1 MTTNEGKDERELKQ
15 ILYENLELFDLI
27 DKYVGRQEEKKKGWF
42 WGGEG
47 EDKEQFIQDNYG
59 KILLLIL
66 KRRIEEE
73 IKSEYTY
80 YEYTTTKD
88 NIIKYI
94 KDYNQAYFSETKETK
109 ETTSL
114 LPSKPQ
120 LDPNFDFSDN
130 LYIGINNDLYTK
142 INTVKDIIIKIVDH
156 SPLHDGIKVERS
168 TYNSAIHYKNIPIQ
182 GIKIEDTNLTT
193 LDKATNFVLSKR
205 QEIQIFLSELRD
217 QLLLTYRKYVN
228 GNYNDKRYLD
238 ILFENITQKHCKAK
252 NAWCFFENE
261 MVTNGWNYIVKYRRP
276 PPTED
281 WKRYFTSKKIRVL
294 ALHPDN
300 IQFNYNPDKSKE
312 YNPDGTN
319 NSPSQDKLYLL
330 IILAANTLNYMVH
343 TKFKQAPCE
352 FYKSRLGIKTN
363 KLINSPLDNSSD
375 ALHTKAKGSITSFSN
390 ALGNTQKRFIA
401 FIMQKGKQLAET
413 PSKLGNIIQNIF
425 TQQEPIPEQYNHV
438 NYFVLLR
445 ILKFCNSY
453 KKFMFGP
460 KSETSAFAPWQDTD
474 IQTQK
479 TWQEKTKRNIFE
491 KYIFSKA
498 NVKYKSIDFENMKG
512 NTLET
517 GLDTNKVITSY
528 NMCTKNNELS
538 NIIQKKT
545 NVTKKGITTQ
555 GNSEDIVEYTKATA
569 TARDPVKDTDISSLN
584 CVDMLISEK
593 VEKTIYN
600 NLFNKFIKGKNIKF
614 GIVKSDYQKDFNLL
628 ILKSKQ
634 YFKNDTKDGINYEPK
649 ENEKKEYNMK
659 TQLLITI
666 GYLYFIKNTYENCMF
681 GISKYFKKGDK
692 TATAANYVVTLL
704 YYVLLFLIGTGTAG
718 TGLLAVGYIYM
729 TLDMVKTELLFRNIK
744 YASMEIIDKEEDIV
758 KDFNKTLSHDD
769 KKILGIQ
776 EVQKN
781 IMTDKD
787 VNQTVGGT
795 KKKRKNKTKRKNK
808 YNRKT
813 RK

>member
-1 MTTNEGKDERELKQ
+1 MSIDEEPELKK

-47 EDKEQFIQDNYG
+47 ENKNQFKEDYYG

-73 IKSEYTY
+73 FTNYKITTEETSCQRFIELYNTKYQDKLKNIKQTSE
-80 YEYTTTKD
+80 
-88 NIIKYI
+88 NA
-94 KDYNQAYFSETKETK
+94 N
-109 ETTSL
+109 ETTPL
-114 LPSKPQ
+114 IEKNVQ
-120 LDPNFDFSDN
+120 LNPLFNFKNN
-130 LYIGINNDLYTK
+130 LYIGIKDSLYTQ
-142 INTVKDIIIKIVDH
+142 INTVKDILIKIVNH

-182 GIKIEDTNLTT
+182 GIKIADTNLTT
-193 LDKATNFVLSKR
+193 LDKTTNFLLSRKE
-205 QEIQIFLSELRD
+205 EIQIMLAELRD

-261 MVTNGWNYIVKYRRP
+261 MVTNGWNYIVKYKN

-281 WKRYFTSKKIRVL
+281 WRRYFTSKKIRVL
-294 ALHPDN
+294 ALHPDH
-300 IQFNYNPDKSKE
+300 IKYNYNPDKSKA
-312 YNPDGTN
+312 YDPYGND

-330 IILAANTLNYMVH
+330 IILAANTLNYMIH

-352 FYKSRLGIKTN
+352 FYKSRLAMKTN
-363 KLINSPLDNSSD
+363 KLFYFELEPSSD
-375 ALHTKAKGSITSFSN
+375 ALHTKSKGSITSFFN
-390 ALGNTQKRFIA
+390 ATGNIQKRLISFI
-401 FIMQKGKQLAET
+401 IQKTKEGIESPT
-413 PSKLGNIIQNIF
+413 KLGMFIKKIISKIFHSSQQNSN
-425 TQQEPIPEQYNHV
+425 TEIPLQYNHL
-438 NYFVLLR
+438 NYFILLR
-445 ILKFCNSY
+445 ITKFCNSY

-460 KSETSAFAPWQDTD
+460 ASETSAFAPWQDTD
-474 IQTQK
+474 IQSQKTWQDTDIQSQK
-479 TWQEKTKRNIFE
+479 TWQEKTFGKSVL
-491 KYIFSKA
+491 SKL

-517 GLDTNKVITSY
+517 GLDSNKTITAY
-528 NMCTKNNELS
+528 NMCNKNGKLS
-538 NIIQKKT
+538 DIIQKKT
-545 NVTKKGITTQ
+545 TNITKGITTP
-555 GNSEDIVEYTKATA
+555 DILEYIPKNA
-569 TARDPVKDTDISSLN
+569 DISSLN
-584 CVDMLISEK
+584 CVDMLISEED
-593 VEKTIYN
+593 EKNIYK
-600 NLFNKFIKGKNIKF
+600 NLFNKFITGKNIKF

-628 ILKSKQ
+628 LLKSKQ
-634 YFKNDTKDGINYEPK
+634 YFKNDNRWIDNEV
-649 ENEKKEYNMK
+649 NEKKKYNMK

-666 GYLYFIKNTYENCMF
+666 GYLYFIKSTYENCMF

-692 TATAANYVVTLL
+692 TASLANYAITAVYHILM
-704 YYVLLFLIGTGTAG
+704 FIIGTSTAG

-729 TLDMVKTELLFRNIK
+729 TVDMVKTELLFRNIK
-744 YASMEIIDKEEDIV
+744 YASMEIIDNDEDVV
-758 KDFNKTLSHDD
+758 KKFSDSD
-769 KKILGIQ
+769 KKILGT
-776 EVQKN
+776 N
-781 IMTDKD
+781 IISDNDLNPTI
-787 VNQTVGGT
+787 GGT